1 MKRWL
6 LIGGGVVAVLVLVVV
21 GVLVF
26 VVANLDSVIKAG
38 VERFGPEVTQTDV
51 RLDDVEVSARSGR
64 GALRGLFV
72 GSPAGF
78 EAPSMF
84 ELGEVS
90 LDIDVASLTSDP
102 IVVREIV
109 VDAPQITYELG
120 PDGSNIDA
128 LRRNVEQAVGNG
140 GSGDGAAGGGSGSQ
154 GDSDGVRK
162 IIIENLYVRGG
173 QIGVAATALP
183 GQTLQATLPDIHL
196 TDLGKDR
203 GGADPAVLVDQ
214 IVTAVTEQIVVA
226 VAGVDLEG
234 LLEGATG
241 QAKEQLQG
249 VLEDAAGE
257 GAGRALQELEGA
269 GERLKGVLRGN

>member
-1 MKRWL
+1 ML
-6 LIGGGVVAVLVLVVV
+6 G
-21 GVLVF
+21 
-26 VVANLDSVIKAG
+26 N
-38 VERFGPEVTQTDV
+38 
-51 RLDDVEVSARSGR
+51 
-64 GALRGLFV
+64 
-72 GSPAGF
+72 PAT
-78 EAPSMF
+78 
-84 ELGEVS
+84 
-90 LDIDVASLTSDP
+90 ASLCVKSRIAADIIVAQSIACQATTMSDVTRILSQIEDGDP
-102 IVVREIV
+102 SAAQQLLPLVYNELRKLAAAKLARE
-109 VDAPQITYELG
+109 
-120 PDGSNIDA
+120 
-128 LRRNVEQAVGNG
+128 
-140 GSGDGAAGGGSGSQ
+140 
-154 GDSDGVRK
+154 K
-162 IIIENLYVRGG
+162 
-173 QIGVAATALP
+173 P

>member
-90 LDIDVASLTSDP
+90 LDIDVASLTSDT